1 MPLPEEELAEAS
13 VGASPWS
20 GDVCQH
26 VVYALKLWKIATMSG
41 AETKN
46 LLRQLQLGKTG
57 RLPDARNLCKFEL

>member
-1 MPLPEEELAEAS
+1 MAGHSQTRMPLPEEELAE
-13 VGASPWS
+13 ASPWS

-57 RLPDARNLCKFEL
+57 RLHDA